1 MTLVEKLEKRAKE
14 IIPWI
19 GGEYFCELDE
29 SRSLFEQAAKRIR
42 ELEKWEMIIPPRP
55 YNTKIRGVDRGYRNF
70 W

>member
-14 IIPWI
+14 ITPWI

-42 ELEKWEMIIPPRP
+42 ELETPMLR
-55 YNTKIRGVDRGYRNF
+55 YQHRIRGVDRGYRNF